1 MSLNNPQQ
9 PDFLLSLADD
19 TDIIPWISNPLQLD
33 DHNIADIASLEK
45 QLNHIVPALEV
56 ASEDLSLH
64 IERLI
69 DEISC
74 SASRLLYDLQ
84 FMRGGALSVQVK
96 SYHGWQ
102 ERQGTNGLLSCLIDG
117 FP

>member
-1 MSLNNPQQ
+1 MALNNPQR

-19 TDIIPWISNPLQLD
+19 TDIVPWINITYFNTRTNTLQT
-33 DHNIADIASLEK
+33 SRLEK
-45 QLNHIVPALEV
+45 QLNFIVPALEV

-69 DEISC
+69 DEISR

-102 ERQGTNGLLSCLIDG
+102 ERQGTNGLVSCLIDDL
-117 FP
+117 P